1 MNKAYPAT
9 FFRYIWIAVLIASPL
24 AEVFAKDSPNLQLNG
39 VSSYTSLGTQQFI
52 AALYLETPSTNA
64 EQVLQADTAIM
75 LEMRISVDRLSQR
88 RFNRH
93 WIESVTINSD
103 SQQMKKQINNFS
115 RFSKFFKGQ
124 LLRGDSVELEYNPQ
138 RGDVAVKLNSF
149 TLGHIRSKAFFKLL
163 LRSWIG
169 DIPLSSEFRQELL
182 SPNTQN
188 PQLLAYFNS
197 LIPSTARLRET
208 RGWNRPS
215 PKKLAVNKHAP
226 ARKTQPLPSQPL
238 VNSLQTVKPNAKTV
252 ATANSRV
259 ESKRITSAPKGNN
272 TLRKTKNSLT
282 KPKNSQTRPKS
293 STQTKETTPPPTQA
307 TLSSASTAV
316 KIPPQTA
323 TGNGEQPS
331 SAGSTS
337 DFYEAALLA
346 RQQYY
351 KQLSSQVYKF
361 QTLPR
366 QAFQHRLEGDARV
379 SITINRRGE
388 VTNVRLEKESKH
400 DIFNHQALDAVIN
413 ASPFPPVPES
423 IGGETYTFSVPIN
436 YKLPY

>member
-1 MNKAYPAT
+1 MNKAYSAT

-75 LEMRISVDRLSQR
+75 LEMRISADRLSQR

-226 ARKTQPLPSQPL
+226 ARITQPLPSQSL
-238 VNSLQTVKPNAKTV
+238 INSLQAVKPNAKTV

-259 ESKRITSAPKGNN
+259 ESKRITRAPKGNN

-282 KPKNSQTRPKS
+282 RPKS
-293 STQTKETTPPPTQA
+293 STQAKEKTTPPPTQA
-307 TLSSASTAV
+307 TLSSASTGV
-316 KIPPQTA
+316 KIPPQPA
-323 TGNGEQPS
+323 TGNGEQPN

-337 DFYEAALLA
+337 DDVYEAALLA

-366 QAFQHRLEGDARV
+366 QAFQRRLEGDARV

-388 VTNVRLEKESKH
+388 VTDVRLEKKSKH
-400 DIFNHQALDAVIN
+400 DIFNHQALDAVIS

-423 IGGETYTFSVPIN
+423 IRGETYTFSVPIN

>member
-1 MNKAYPAT
+1 MNKVYSAT

-39 VSSYTSLGTQQFI
+39 VSGYTSLGTQQFI

-75 LEMRISVDRLSQR
+75 LEMRISADRLSQR

-169 DIPLSSEFRQELL
+169 DVPLSSEFRQELL

-226 ARKTQPLPSQPL
+226 ARITQPLPSQSL
-238 VNSLQTVKPNAKTV
+238 INSLQAVKPNAKTV
-252 ATANSRV
+252 ATTNSRV
-259 ESKRITSAPKGNN
+259 ESKRITRVPKGNN

-282 KPKNSQTRPKS
+282 RPKSSLTRPKS
-293 STQTKETTPPPTQA
+293 STQAKETTPPPTQA

-351 KQLSSQVYKF
+351 KQLSSQIYKF

-366 QAFQHRLEGDARV
+366 QAFQRRLEGDARV

-388 VTNVRLEKESKH
+388 VTDVRLEKESKH
-400 DIFNHQALDAVIN
+400 DIFNRQALDAVIS

-423 IGGETYTFSVPIN
+423 IRGETYTFSVPIN